1 MAEGMGY
8 LEEQRSEVRVR
19 GADQAAVAPPREE
32 IRGGGADGHGAR
44 TRLRNDDDVG
54 GRVVGD
60 ADVRGAV
67 AEQQLQE
74 RPALVR
80 LVPQGRRDTAVTVA
94 VLVAV
99 VGRSLPPR
107 RHVRGEVGVELRQL
121 SLQLHC
127 KGC

>member
-1 MAEGMGY
+1 MGY
-8 LEEQRSEVRVR
+8 LEEQRGEVRVR
-19 GADQAAVAPPREE
+19 GTDQAAVAPPREE
-32 IRGGGADGHGAR
+32 VRGGGADGHGAR
-44 TRLRNDDDVG
+44 ARLRDDGDVG

-80 LVPQGRRDTAVTVA
+80 LVPQGRRDTAIPVA
-94 VLVAV
+94 VAVAVVVAV

-107 RHVRGEVGVELRQL
+107 RRVRGEVGVELRQL
-121 SLQLHC
+121 FLQLHC
-127 KGC
+127 K